1 MNLPLSSL
9 DGNLIFETFGMFEAA
24 IYIYMI
30 YLQVFAVCL
39 GALAFSS
46 IQALVFVSDVHHLWM
61 DV

>member
-24 IYIYMI
+24 IYIV

-61 DV
+61 DG